1 MFYLELYLPEHGAM
15 QELQVH
21 QRRAARGSR
30 GGTGPAR
37 APGQRDALP
46 FCARSLHR
54 PAAHIAP
61 IAQSAIK
68 QRISSITFR
77 RQNYS

>member
-1 MFYLELYLPEHGAM
+1 MIHLELYLPEHGARP
-15 QELQVH
+15 ELQVH

-30 GGTGPAR
+30 GGTGPVR

-46 FCARSLHR
+46 FCARSLR
-54 PAAHIAP
+54 QPAAHIAP

-68 QRISSITFR
+68 QRISLTTLFLNICL
-77 RQNYS
+77 